1 FDFKTL
7 FAPLGFVD
15 MTNPCDDTFQG
26 PFPFSEPESQN
37 VKWLLDTNPRTR
49 WFVDLHSGSQNIRRN
64 WGDDEAQST
73 NPAMNFQNP
82 AFDHKRGVKG
92 DADYKEYVPAD
103 DLRVEATLANR
114 MHDAILAVRGTDYP
128 AAQDF
133 TFTGAIPGTA
143 KDYAYSRHFVD
154 PSKGKIYGFTIE
166 WSNLFHPL
174 WSDMVPI
181 IGDVTAGLIELCR
194 QAPCAGG
201 ITAVGLLT
209 PALVFKDV
217 PTGVET

>member
-1 FDFKTL
+1 KFDQDNAAHNAPVPMWRRNRNPAYAKFPLKGTFNCIGVDLNRNYDFMFDFKTL

-26 PFPFSEPESQN
+26 PFPFAEPESQN

-103 DLRVEATLANR
+103 DLRVE
-114 MHDAILAVRGTDYP
+114 
-128 AAQDF
+128 
-133 TFTGAIPGTA
+133 
-143 KDYAYSRHFVD
+143 
-154 PSKGKIYGFTIE
+154 
-166 WSNLFHPL
+166 
-174 WSDMVPI
+174 
-181 IGDVTAGLIELCR
+181 
-194 QAPCAGG
+194 
-201 ITAVGLLT
+201 
-209 PALVFKDV
+209 
-217 PTGVET
+217 